1 LQKNLTEQ
9 EKQASQRAILSM
21 NYLSKK
27 KMKNFTTPLITCL
40 ALSACT
46 TFDPYTGEQEVS
58 NTAKGAGIGA
68 GVAAVVAYLA
78 NKNED
83 DIGKRN
89 RRILKAATGGAAI
102 GGGIGYYMDTQE
114 AKLRKQ
120 LRGSGV
126 SIERDGNNINLIMP
140 GNITFSSGNAD
151 INQSFFS
158 VLNSVTLVL
167 KEFDKTLIVI
177 AGHTDSTGSDVLNQR
192 LSERRA
198 QSVSSYLN
206 TAGVITGRIE
216 VIGFGEAQPIAS
228 NDTPAGK
235 ELNRRVEITLL
246 PITE

>member
-1 LQKNLTEQ
+1 
-9 EKQASQRAILSM
+9 
-21 NYLSKK
+21 
-27 KMKNFTTPLITCL
+27 MKTFTIPLITCL

-68 GVAAVVAYLA
+68 GVAAVAAYLA

-83 DIGKRN
+83 DISKRN

-126 SIERDGNNINLIMP
+126 SIEREGNNINLIMP
-140 GNITFSSGNAD
+140 GNITFSSGSANID
-151 INQSFFS
+151 RSFLS
-158 VLNSVTLVL
+158 VLDSVVLVL
-167 KEFDKTLIVI
+167 KEFDKTLIVV
-177 AGHTDSTGSDVLNQR
+177 AGHTDSTGSDALNQR
-192 LSERRA
+192 LSEDRA
-198 QSVSSYLN
+198 QSVSTYLN
-206 TAGVITGRIE
+206 TAGVITDRIE
-216 VIGFGEAQPIAS
+216 VIGFGETQPVAS